1 MEEENNI
8 GLTLWDNLT
17 TTTNG
22 DYLIATGGAASY
34 GTITTNTDNNITITT
49 DGNYLVAG
57 GSLMYG
63 SHTSWSTPYDM
74 DFKLPD
80 VFLKVIKLM
89 IPEIK
94 NVIVRNSS
102 LTLNSLNQIEN
113 LTINL
118 FIILDETSS
127 GDKDYEE
134 KIRDLFRMTF
144 SDIDYVTL
152 NVKQFDSNNKKFSEI
167 LRLFG
172 K

>member
-8 GLTLWDNLT
+8 GLTAWDNLT
-17 TTTNG
+17 TTNTG
-22 DYLIATGGAASY
+22 DYLISGDRLMHNSY
-34 GTITTNTDNNITITT
+34 AQ
-49 DGNYLVAG
+49 Y
-57 GSLMYG
+57 
-63 SHTSWSTPYDM
+63 STPYDM

-80 VFLKVIKLM
+80 IFLKVIKLM

-102 LTLNSLNQIEN
+102 LNIDSLNQVGE

-118 FIILDETSS
+118 FIVLEESS
-127 GDKDYEE
+127 IGGTNYEE
-134 KIRDLFRMTF
+134 KIRDLFRMSF
-144 SDIDYVTL
+144 PDIDYVVL

>member
-1 MEEENNI
+1 MEEEENI
-8 GLTLWDNLT
+8 GLTAWDNLT

-22 DYLIATGGAASY
+22 NYLIATGNLLYTDSY
-34 GTITTNTDNNITITT
+34 AT
-49 DGNYLVAG
+49 YSA
-57 GSLMYG
+57 
-63 SHTSWSTPYDM
+63 PYDM

-94 NVIVRNSS
+94 NLIVRNSS
-102 LTLNSLNQIEN
+102 LNIDSLNQIGE

-118 FIILDETSS
+118 FIVLDETSS
-127 GDKDYEE
+127 GKNNYEE
-134 KIRDLFRMTF
+134 RIRDLFRMSF
-144 SDIDYVTL
+144 PDIDNVTL

>member
-1 MEEENNI
+1 MEEEENNI

-17 TTTNG
+17 TTTAG
-22 DYLIATGGAASY
+22 D
-34 GTITTNTDNNITITT
+34 
-49 DGNYLVAG
+49 YLVAG
-57 GSLMYG
+57 GTLLYNSYA
-63 SHTSWSTPYDM
+63 SFSSPYDM

-80 VFLKVIKLM
+80 IFLKVIKII

-102 LTLNSLNQIEN
+102 LNINSLNQIGE

-118 FIILDETSS
+118 FIVLDETSS
-127 GDKDYEE
+127 GDKNYEE
-134 KIRDLFRMTF
+134 RIRDLFRMSF
-144 SDIDYVTL
+144 PDIDYVTL

>member
-1 MEEENNI
+1 MEPEEENNI
-8 GLTLWDNLT
+8 GLTAWDNLT

-22 DYLIATGGAASY
+22 DYLIAGGTLLYDNSY
-34 GTITTNTDNNITITT
+34 
-49 DGNYLVAG
+49 NYSYATY
-57 GSLMYG
+57 SA
-63 SHTSWSTPYDM
+63 PYDM

-94 NVIVRNSS
+94 NLIVRNSS
-102 LTLNSLNQIEN
+102 LTLNSLNHIEN

-118 FIILDETSS
+118 FIILDESS
-127 GDKDYEE
+127 IGGTNYEE
-134 KIRDLFRMTF
+134 RIRDLFRMSF
-144 SDIDYVTL
+144 PDIDYVVL

>member
-8 GLTLWDNLT
+8 GLTAWDNIT
-17 TTTNG
+17 TTTAG
-22 DYLIATGGAASY
+22 D
-34 GTITTNTDNNITITT
+34 
-49 DGNYLVAG
+49 YLVAG
-57 GSLMYG
+57 GALLYNSYA
-63 SHTSWSTPYDM
+63 SFSSPYDM

-80 VFLKVIKLM
+80 IFLKVIKLM

-102 LTLNSLNQIEN
+102 LNINSLNQIGE

-118 FIILDETSS
+118 FIVLDETSS
-127 GDKDYEE
+127 CDKNYEE
-134 KIRDLFRMTF
+134 RIRDLFRMSF
-144 SDIDYVTL
+144 PDIDYVTL

>member
-8 GLTLWDNLT
+8 DFTAWDNIT
-17 TTTNG
+17 TTT
-22 DYLIATGGAASY
+22 
-34 GTITTNTDNNITITT
+34 TD
-49 DGNYLVAG
+49 DYLVAG
-57 GSLMYG
+57 GTLLYNSYATY
-63 SHTSWSTPYDM
+63 SSPYDM

-80 VFLKVIKLM
+80 IFLKVIKLM

-102 LTLNSLNQIEN
+102 LNIDSLNQIGE

-118 FIILDETSS
+118 FIVLDETSS
-127 GDKDYEE
+127 CDKNYEE
-134 KIRDLFRMTF
+134 RIRDLFRMSF
-144 SDIDYVTL
+144 PDIDYVTL

>member
-8 GLTLWDNLT
+8 GLTAWDNIT
-17 TTTNG
+17 TTT
-22 DYLIATGGAASY
+22 
-34 GTITTNTDNNITITT
+34 TD
-49 DGNYLVAG
+49 DYLVAG
-57 GSLMYG
+57 GTLLYNSYATY
-63 SHTSWSTPYDM
+63 SSPYDM

-80 VFLKVIKLM
+80 IFLKVIKLM

-102 LTLNSLNQIEN
+102 LNIDSLNQIGE

-118 FIILDETSS
+118 FIVLDETSS
-127 GDKDYEE
+127 CDKNYEE
-134 KIRDLFRMTF
+134 RIRDLFRMSF
-144 SDIDYVTL
+144 PDIDYVTL

>member
-80 VFLKVIKLM
+80 IFLKVIKLM

-102 LTLNSLNQIEN
+102 LTLNSLNRIEN

-144 SDIDYVTL
+144 SDIDYVVL
-152 NVKQFDSNNKKFSEI
+152 NVKQFDSNNKKLSEI

>member
-8 GLTLWDNLT
+8 GLTT
-17 TTTNG
+17 TTTG
-22 DYLIATGGAASY
+22 D
-34 GTITTNTDNNITITT
+34 
-49 DGNYLVAG
+49 YLVAG
-57 GSLMYG
+57 NTLLYNSYATY
-63 SHTSWSTPYDM
+63 SAPYDM

-80 VFLKVIKLM
+80 IFLKVIKLM

-102 LTLNSLNQIEN
+102 LNIDSLNQIGE

-118 FIILDETSS
+118 FIVLDETSS
-127 GDKDYEE
+127 CDKNYEE
-134 KIRDLFRMTF
+134 IIRDLFRMSF
-144 SDIDYVTL
+144 PDIDYVTL

>member
-1 MEEENNI
+1 MEPEEENNI
-8 GLTLWDNLT
+8 GLTAWDNLT

-22 DYLIATGGAASY
+22 NYLIATGNLLYTDSY
-34 GTITTNTDNNITITT
+34 AT
-49 DGNYLVAG
+49 YSA
-57 GSLMYG
+57 
-63 SHTSWSTPYDM
+63 PYDM

-102 LTLNSLNQIEN
+102 LTLNSLNRIEN

-118 FIILDETSS
+118 FIVLDESYIGGTN
-127 GDKDYEE
+127 YEE
-134 KIRDLFRMTF
+134 RIRDLFRMSF
-144 SDIDYVTL
+144 PDIDYVTL
-152 NVKQFDSNNKKFSEI
+152 NVKQFDSDNKKFSEI

>member
-8 GLTLWDNLT
+8 GLTAWDNIT
-17 TTTNG
+17 TTTTG
-22 DYLIATGGAASY
+22 D
-34 GTITTNTDNNITITT
+34 
-49 DGNYLVAG
+49 YLVAG
-57 GSLMYG
+57 GNILYNSYA
-63 SHTSWSTPYDM
+63 SYSAPYDM

-80 VFLKVIKLM
+80 IFLKVIKLM

-102 LTLNSLNQIEN
+102 LTLNSLNQIGN

-134 KIRDLFRMTF
+134 KICDLFKMTF
-144 SDIDYVTL
+144 PDIDYVVL

-167 LRLFG
+167 LRLFV